1 MKKIIHII
9 NGLDLGGAET
19 ALYRLLQITYET
31 YQLHVIVLNQ
41 TGYYSKKITELG
53 VSVEYLNIKNNPI
66 MACWRLKTSLQ
77 QHQPDIVQTWLY
89 HADLI
94 GGLIATYCGVKHII
108 WGIRC
113 EGVGLKKSTAL
124 IQLICAKLS
133 DKIPSHIVTNSKKAA
148 DYHIRIGYQANKV
161 RVIHNGFDTALF
173 KPKHSH
179 IRNELEKLFTSD
191 SPHPTPLSRLHPLSF
206 PRRRESVQESSLQAT
221 SGIDSRPHGNDSEHE
236 NDIEHSREKECRTDN
251 ICDNTRQNTVDPHQV
266 HSRTNLIFIGTLARF
281 HADKGYD
288 TFIASIDPICDRHPN
303 ARFILCGHGCHAQNQ
318 ILNTLLGRLH
328 HQNKVILI
336 NGTEDPIDYLNALDI
351 FVLPSNTEGFP
362 NSLAEAM
369 LCALPCIATDV
380 GETRLICGEHAILI
394 SKENPDE
401 LAQACLAMI
410 KKKSS
415 ECIQLGKLA
424 RNYIEQSFSME
435 IYKQNFKNIYEK

>member
-9 NGLDLGGAET
+9 NGLDLGGTET

-53 VSVEYLNIKNNPI
+53 VPVEYLNIKNNPI
-66 MACWRLKTSLQ
+66 MACWRLKKRLQ

-94 GGLIATYCGVKHII
+94 GGLIATYCGVKQII

-113 EGVGLKKSTAL
+113 EGLGLKKSTAL

-133 DKIPSHIVTNSKKAA
+133 NKVPSHIVTNSKKAA

-161 RVIHNGFDTALF
+161 QVIHNGFDTALF
-173 KPKHSH
+173 KVKQSH

-191 SPHPTPLSRLHPLSF
+191 SPHSLPSPTPLSFS
-206 PRRRESVQESSLQAT
+206 RRRESLHESSLQAT
-221 SGIDSRPHGNDSEHE
+221 SEIDSHLRGND
-236 NDIEHSREKECRTDN
+236 NGCRNDN
-251 ICDNTRQNTVDPHQV
+251 IHQNAVDPHQA
-266 HSRTNLIFIGTLARF
+266 HSRANLIFIGTLARF
-281 HADKGYD
+281 HADKGYN
-288 TFIASIDPICDRHPN
+288 TLIASIDPICDRHPN
-303 ARFILCGHGCHAQNQ
+303 ARFILCGNGCHAQNK
-318 ILNTLLGRLH
+318 ILNTWLGRLH

-336 NGTEDPIDYLNALDI
+336 DGTEEPIDYLNALDI

-369 LCALPCIATDV
+369 LCELPCIATDV
-380 GETRLICGEHAILI
+380 GETRLICGEHAILV

-401 LAQACLAMI
+401 LTQACLTMI

-435 IYKQNFKNIYEK
+435 IYKQNFKNVYEKIK